1 MDGFE
6 LLRRAK
12 DLAVGL
18 GDACNVHNVK
28 LFGLFCQF
36 DEKTGWPVHSMKEG
50 GGPVRDG
57 IFKIDETAARG
68 VSVRQ
73 LLVMYELVQ
82 RRCVA

>member
-28 LFGLFCQF
+28 LDGLFCRF
-36 DEKTGWPVHSMKEG
+36 DETTGWPVYSMKED
-50 GGPVRDG
+50 GGPASARSMRPRR
-57 IFKIDETAARG
+57 AA
-68 VSVRQ
+68 S
-73 LLVMYELVQ
+73 
-82 RRCVA
+82 RCASS